1 MRLSQMSVAFGPDG
15 DRAPS
20 AKIRAQRE
28 SASGGKTAI
37 LIEPA
42 ELATAL
48 AERRRKDSRC
58 SETALARRAFYL
70 LYRDAT
76 KRFRRL
82 VGTVD
87 RASSGHEV
95 RIVTAPPYYPEWRTP
110 KAFRGWRYR
119 REITKGV
126 AITRTPIYVPGNPTG
141 AKRLIHHATFALS
154 SAFPIIS
161 NAVRWRPDVVFSVAP
176 SLMSAALSAWIAKTR
191 RSLFVASP
199 ARF

>member
-1 MRLSQMSVAFGPDG
+1 MSVAFGPDG

-42 ELATAL
+42 QLATAL

-119 REITKGV
+119 REITKGEQSQGRPSMFP
-126 AITRTPIYVPGNPTG
+126 AIRRAPNVSFITP
-141 AKRLIHHATFALS
+141 RLHF
-154 SAFPIIS
+154 
-161 NAVRWRPDVVFSVAP
+161 R
-176 SLMSAALSAWIAKTR
+176 
-191 RSLFVASP
+191 
-199 ARF
+199 ARFRSSPMLFDGGRTSSSRLLPRSCRLPCLPG